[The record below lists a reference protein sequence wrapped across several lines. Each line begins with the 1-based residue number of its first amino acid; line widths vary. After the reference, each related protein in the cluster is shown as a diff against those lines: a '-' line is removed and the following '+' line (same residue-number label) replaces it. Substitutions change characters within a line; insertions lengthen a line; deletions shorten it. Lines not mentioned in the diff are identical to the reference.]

1 MQVVKSY
8 PNNMFCWVDL
18 ATSDVPAA
26 KEFYN
31 GLFGWDYLDMPTP
44 EGSHYS
50 LCQIEGYNVAGLSNL
65 PAEMMAQNIP
75 PIWSSYIKHDDVD
88 AVIAKATAAGGT
100 LAMEPMDV
108 MESGRLGVL
117 QDPTG
122 AMVSLWQPKHHIGA
136 QLVNMPNAWVWS
148 ELQTKD
154 AETASKF
161 YQTVFGWGRDQDPNG
176 YHLFK
181 LGERMQAGMLQMDES
196 WGEVPPNWGVYFMSE
211 DIEATAAR
219 AKELGGAIYVPP
231 TDTGTVGHFAVIGD
245 PQGGAF
251 TAIQYYAP
259 VDPPPGY

>member
-117 QDPTG
+117 QGPDRRHG
-122 AMVSLWQPKHHIGA
+122 QPVA
-136 QLVNMPNAWVWS
+136 
-148 ELQTKD
+148 
-154 AETASKF
+154 AEGTHWRAAG
-161 YQTVFGWGRDQDPNG
+161 Q
-176 YHLFK
+176 HA
-181 LGERMQAGMLQMDES
+181 ER
-196 WGEVPPNWGVYFMSE
+196 
-211 DIEATAAR
+211 
-219 AKELGGAIYVPP
+219 
-231 TDTGTVGHFAVIGD
+231 VGLE
-245 PQGGAF
+245 
-251 TAIQYYAP
+251 
-259 VDPPPGY
+259 